1 MLIKEKLKNLPKTSG
16 VYIMKDIHGQIIY
29 IGKAKNL
36 KNRVSQYFMKTQKQF
51 KVQAMVE
58 KIADFDYF
66 LTPTEIDA
74 LALES
79 NLIKKHQPF
88 YNILLKDGKAFPYIK
103 IDTKSD
109 FPKVEV
115 VRRIKNDGA
124 KYFGPYISGI
134 NVYEIVDLINYVF
147 PVRKCNLKL
156 TSTQK
161 RECLNYSLGL
171 CSAPCTKRVDRE
183 TYGKYISEI
192 VDFLNGNDNL
202 IEQKLHEKMQKQI
215 EAENF
220 ENAIETREKLE
231 MVEKLKS
238 KSVASLPKDIALD
251 AFSLVNNPNGD
262 AICVLNVRSGKVL
275 GINCYYA
282 PDGADNENALSAF
295 IVQYYNQN
303 ISPPKEILTSVDLA
317 DFEQIAKILDKNVNI
332 HSPQKGIKKKIVEM
346 ATSNATEFLFKKS
359 SLEER
364 KRTNTLVALENLKT
378 SLNLSK
384 LPNRMECYDISHLF
398 GEESVGSMVVFENGL
413 PKKKDYRKFKIKTVE
428 GIDDFASMKEVLARR
443 LKRLK
448 TEENSFKNV
457 PDLIVIDGGKGQLKY
472 ALEALKEN
480 NFSCDIISLAEK
492 FEEVFLPNN
501 STPVMLRRGSPEL
514 TMLQRLRDEAHRFAI
529 TFHKNRRDKKT
540 LNLLKN

>member
-134 NVYEIVDLINYVF
+134 NVYEIIDLINYVF

-220 ENAIETREKLE
+220 ENAIETREKLK

-275 GINCYYA
+275 GINCYCA

-378 SLNLSK
+378 SLNLLK

>member
-134 NVYEIVDLINYVF
+134 NVYEIIDLINYVF

-220 ENAIETREKLE
+220 ENAIETREKLK

-428 GIDDFASMKEVLARR
+428 GIDDFASMKEVLSRR

-448 TEENSFKNV
+448 TEENSFKNA

>member
-134 NVYEIVDLINYVF
+134 NVYEIIDLINYVF

-220 ENAIETREKLE
+220 ENAIETREKLK

-448 TEENSFKNV
+448 TEENSFKNA
-457 PDLIVIDGGKGQLKY
+457 PDLLVIDGGKGQLKY

-501 STPVMLRRGSPEL
+501 STPVMLRRDSPEL